1 MANTPLRPT
10 YLEVDLAQL
19 RKNLDGIRAHV
30 RPARVM
36 AVVKA
41 NAYGHGVDLVAPYIE
56 PHADYL
62 GVAIV
67 EEGVHLRQLGIRKP
81 ILVMGASL
89 PEQAPLFLEHDL
101 TMAVSSPELM
111 EGGGAGC

>member
-1 MANTPLRPT
+1 MPDVPLRPT
-10 YLEVDLAQL
+10 YLAVDLEQL
-19 RKNLDGIRAHV
+19 RRNLENIRAHV
-30 RPARVM
+30 KPARVM

-41 NAYGHGVDLVAPYIE
+41 NAYGHGVDEVAPFIA

-67 EEGVHLRQLGIRKP
+67 EEGVHLRRLGIDTP

-89 PEQAPLFLEHDL
+89 PEQAPLFVEHRL
-101 TMAVSSPELM
+101 TMAVSS
-111 EGGGAGC
+111 